1 MVELS
6 ELKVFLAAAEE
17 RSFSKAATRLHLSQ
31 SAVSQTIQALEKSF
45 GVDLFVRH
53 GRSVWLSEA
62 GQALLPM
69 AKEVIGSSRL
79 MEEAMNNIQSQIV
92 GELNIGCSTTAG
104 KYLLPNLV
112 ASFRRDYPAVRVRI
126 NILSRDQVST
136 RILDESLPIGV
147 VSKRIEHHD
156 IEHQPLF
163 EDRVILIVPPH
174 HPWVKF
180 GRALPS
186 DLIDQPLIM
195 RENHAGTSE
204 VLFEGLAQH
213 GVNSDMLN
221 IVLEIGSSEAIEV
234 AVEEGNGIAFV
245 SELAAAR
252 GLVMGRI
259 KKVEIEGL
267 QLHRTVYLT
276 RNLRCA
282 PSRAQDRFWSFA
294 LDQREQIAQ
303 QIFEKVSAIELK

>member
-1 MVELS
+1 MVELT
-6 ELKVFLAAAEE
+6 ELRVFLAAAEE
-17 RSFSKAATRLHLSQ
+17 RSFSRAATRMHLSQ
-31 SAVSQTIQALEKSF
+31 SAVSQTIQSLEKSF
-45 GVDLFVRH
+45 GVELFVRH

-69 AKEVIGSSRL
+69 AREVIGSSRL
-79 MEEAMNNIQSQIV
+79 MEEAMNTIQSQIV
-92 GELNIGCSTTAG
+92 GELVIGCSTTAG

-112 ASFRRDYPAVRVRI
+112 ASFRRDFPAVRVRI
-126 NILSRDQVST
+126 NILSREQVIT

-163 EDRVILIVPPH
+163 EDRVVLIVPPG
-174 HPWVKF
+174 HPWVDF

-195 RENHAGTSE
+195 REDHAGTSE
-204 VLFEGLAQH
+204 VLFEGLAEH
-213 GVNSDMLN
+213 GINPDMLN
-221 IVLEIGSSEAIEV
+221 IVLEIGSSEAIEM

-252 GLVMGRI
+252 GLAMGRV
-259 KKVEIEGL
+259 KKVEIDGM
-267 QLHRTVYLT
+267 QLHRPVYLT
-276 RNLRCA
+276 RNLHH
-282 PSRAQDRFWSFA
+282 PLSRAQDRFWSFA
-294 LDQREQIAQ
+294 LDQRQQIAAL
-303 QIFEKVSAIELK
+303 IREKVSSIEFK